1 MVNLVKLG
9 KSNQLTGFY
18 RMGILVV
25 EGLSVEESTCE
36 TRKNV
41 FYFFNSKAL
50 FLLENQILQYFRYS
64 NFMTPSN
71 AKA

>member
-64 NFMTPSN
+64 KLHD
-71 AKA
+71 AIKC